1 MTNRNLPP
9 DPPGPP
15 DDGQATRRFP
25 TNDPNANPPAA
36 NTPPATPGAPNAAG
50 AAPGPAPWET
60 SGTPAQPPRAPWETT
75 GAQTPPPARAP
86 WETTGSTP
94 AGAPAPGTP
103 GGGSPSD
110 PTAVYPVP
118 PTAGLP
124 PEPPAA
130 YPPAGANVVYSTPT
144 QATPP
149 PPPVPPPTGP
159 VYPPPSQGPGP
170 LPWII
175 GAVVALALLGLL
187 VFLLS
192 NNHNPVVAPTPGP
205 TATATETP
213 VPSPTPATTA
223 TATPLSPTE
232 TPSPA
237 PPTATPSPA
246 ATDTPV
252 PGLPTVTPL
261 PTSTPAPPPTD
272 TVAPSTA
279 TSAPVPTTAVPGP
292 GTTPTLPPLPGFTP
306 TPAPSP
312 TTADVTPGATGTA
325 PASGPGTPD
334 TTPAASQE
342 GYLTVQ
348 WFGQSSFLLAGG
360 EGVRILIDPV
370 GPSVGYHLPTFNN
383 LDALLISHLHPDHTY
398 TQVVAGGTPNYVG
411 LNANGSFQP
420 ITQNVKTAAVRDVG
434 SFHDDQE
441 GRQRGANAMWV
452 IDMDGFHIV
461 HLGDLG
467 QTELDD
473 KQVQQLGQPDILM
486 IPVGGN
492 FTIDGRQAR
501 AVMAQLKPRLVIPM
515 HYRTDRTPANLN
527 LAPVDA
533 FLGQAAPPNPPNVV
547 RLKRSDFKGN
557 QTQVLVMNY
566 K

>member
-1 MTNRNLPP
+1 
-9 DPPGPP
+9 
-15 DDGQATRRFP
+15 
-25 TNDPNANPPAA
+25 
-36 NTPPATPGAPNAAG
+36 
-50 AAPGPAPWET
+50 
-60 SGTPAQPPRAPWETT
+60 
-75 GAQTPPPARAP
+75 
-86 WETTGSTP
+86 
-94 AGAPAPGTP
+94 
-103 GGGSPSD
+103 
-110 PTAVYPVP
+110 VYQVP

-124 PEPPAA
+124 PEPPVA
-130 YPPAGANVVYSTPT
+130 YPPTGVNVVYSTPT
-144 QATPP
+144 EAAPP

-159 VYPPPSQGPGP
+159 IYPPPSQGPGP

-175 GAVVALALLGLL
+175 GGVVALALLGLL
-187 VFLLS
+187 VFWL
-192 NNHNPVVAPTPGP
+192 NNNNNQGGGVLPTPGA
-205 TATATETP
+205 TATATDTP
-213 VPSPTPATTA
+213 LPSPTPATTA
-223 TATPLSPTE
+223 SATPPGPTA

-237 PPTATPSPA
+237 PPTDTPSPA
-246 ATDTPV
+246 PTNTPV

-272 TVAPSTA
+272 TAVPSTA
-279 TSAPVPTTAVPGP
+279 TSVPVPTTAVPAPGT
-292 GTTPTLPPLPGFTP
+292 GTTPTLPPLPVFTATP
-306 TPAPSP
+306 GTTPATS
-312 TTADVTPGATGTA
+312 DVTPGATGTA
-325 PASGPGTPD
+325 PAGTPGAAD

-370 GPSVGYHLPTFNN
+370 GPDLGYHLPMFND

-398 TQVVAGGTPNYVG
+398 TQVVAGSTPNYVG
-411 LNANGSFQP
+411 LNANGGFQP
-420 ITQNVKTAAVRDVG
+420 ISQSVKTAAVRDVG
-434 SFHDDQE
+434 AFHDDQN
-441 GRQRGANAMWV
+441 GRVRGANAMWV
-452 IDMDGFHIV
+452 VDMDGFHIV

-467 QTELDD
+467 QTKLDD
-473 KQVQQLGQPDILM
+473 KQLQQLGKPDILM

-501 AVMAQLKPRLVIPM
+501 AIMGQLKARLVIPM

-533 FLGQAAPPNPPNVV
+533 FLGQAPPADAPNVV

>member
-1 MTNRNLPP
+1 V
-9 DPPGPP
+9 
-15 DDGQATRRFP
+15 A
-25 TNDPNANPPAA
+25 
-36 NTPPATPGAPNAAG
+36 
-50 AAPGPAPWET
+50 
-60 SGTPAQPPRAPWETT
+60 
-75 GAQTPPPARAP
+75 
-86 WETTGSTP
+86 
-94 AGAPAPGTP
+94 GTP
-103 GGGSPSD
+103 GGPSPSD
-110 PTAVYPVP
+110 PTAVYAVP

-144 QATPP
+144 EAAPP

-192 NNHNPVVAPTPGP
+192 NNNRNPAVVPTPGP

-213 VPSPTPATTA
+213 LPSPTPATTA
-223 TATPLSPTE
+223 SATPPGPTATPSPAPPTE

-237 PPTATPSPA
+237 PTS
-246 ATDTPV
+246 TPV

-272 TVAPSTA
+272 TAVPSTA
-279 TSAPVPTTAVPGP
+279 TSVPVPTTAVPAPGT
-292 GTTPTLPPLPGFTP
+292 GTTPTLPPLPVFTATP
-306 TPAPSP
+306 GTTPATS
-312 TTADVTPGATGTA
+312 DVTPGATGTA
-325 PASGPGTPD
+325 PAGGPNAPD

-370 GPSVGYHLPTFNN
+370 GPTLGYHLPMFTN
-383 LDALLISHLHPDHTY
+383 LDALLISHLHQDHTY

-411 LNANGSFQP
+411 LNANGGFQP
-420 ITQNVKTAAVRDVG
+420 ISQDVKTATVRDVG
-434 SFHDDQE
+434 AFHDDQN

-452 IDMDGFHIV
+452 IDIDGFHVV

-473 KQVQQLGQPDILM
+473 KQLQQLGTPDILM

-501 AVMAQLKPRLVIPM
+501 AIMAQLKPRLVIPM
-515 HYRTDRTPANLN
+515 HYQTDRTPANLN
-527 LAPVDA
+527 LASVDT
-533 FLGQAAPPNPPNVV
+533 FLGQAPPPNPPNVV